1 VEIIDLQRGT
11 AAAAELGGHR
21 HLHQLQALCLI
32 FGQSEN
38 IYCAMQ
44 LCGHCVGLIAEVS
57 RQLRFDV
64 T

>member
-1 VEIIDLQRGT
+1 M
-11 AAAAELGGHR
+11 
-21 HLHQLQALCLI
+21 HQLYALCLN

-44 LCGHCVGLIAEVS
+44 LCGQHVGLIAEAAC
-57 RQLRFDV
+57 QLTFEV

>member
-1 VEIIDLQRGT
+1 M
-11 AAAAELGGHR
+11 
-21 HLHQLQALCLI
+21 HQLQALCLI

-44 LCGHCVGLIAEVS
+44 LCGQRVGLIAEAA
-57 RQLRFDV
+57 RQLSFDG